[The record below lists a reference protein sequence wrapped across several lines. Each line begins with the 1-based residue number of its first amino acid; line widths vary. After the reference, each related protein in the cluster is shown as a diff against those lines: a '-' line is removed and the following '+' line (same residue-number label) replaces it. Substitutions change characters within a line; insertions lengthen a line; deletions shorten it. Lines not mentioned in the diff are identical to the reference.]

1 MSVLG
6 RNSTPAS
13 VLPDCG
19 NFIAAIRRRS
29 FRAIPILRTG
39 AAEGQAHGEE
49 HANEGRVQVR
59 DQLFGPVERY
69 LGPGLKEAPA

>member
-1 MSVLG
+1 
-6 RNSTPAS
+6 
-13 VLPDCG
+13 
-19 NFIAAIRRRS
+19 
-29 FRAIPILRTG
+29 LRTG